1 MSEAT
6 NLIQHTTDGVPAI
19 KVGSTITFFSALA
32 TWLTDHS
39 DLIAV
44 ICMLI
49 GTTIGLVGFVRNDRA
64 RSRKEKREQEL
75 HEYKMGLRVKD
86 EPEL

>member
-6 NLIQHTTDGVPAI
+6 HLIQHTTDGVPAI

-44 ICMLI
+44 VCMLI
-49 GTTIGLVGFVRNDRA
+49 GTGIGIAGYVRNNRA
-64 RSRKEKREQEL
+64 VSAREKREQEM
-75 HEYKMGLRVKD
+75 HEYNMGLRVKGG
-86 EPEL
+86 PEL

>member
-75 HEYKMGLRVKD
+75 HEYKMGLRID
-86 EPEL
+86 GGPEL